1 MRRVNRWISVT
12 LAAVWFAAVAPSA
25 AVAQSVVRGPYLQSG
40 TPTGVVVRW
49 RTDVATDSRV
59 LFGNA
64 PGSLTSA
71 VDDAASQTEHE
82 VTLSGLFPN
91 TVYYYAV
98 GTTTKILAGNDP
110 SSFFLTAPRVGKSKP
125 TRIWVLGDPG
135 TADADA
141 AAVRDAYYA
150 FTGTRHTDLWLMLG
164 DNAYPRG
171 TDIEYQ
177 AAVFDMYPTML
188 RKSVLWPTFGSHEGR
203 SANSV
208 TQTGPYFDIFTLPR
222 NAEAGGVVSGTE
234 AYYSF
239 DYGNI
244 HFIVLD
250 SFGSDRSP
258 RGPML
263 SWLQADLAMTTQD
276 WIIAYWHHPPYS
288 KGSHDSDTE
297 VPLVEMRQNVVPL
310 LEQAG
315 VDLVLTGH
323 SHSYERSF
331 FLDGHY
337 GTSSTLVPAM
347 ILSRADGRP
356 TDNGTYQKPTEGP
369 SPHLGAV
376 YAVLGSSGHTSGG
389 ALNHPAMFV
398 SLNVLGSLVLDV
410 TGNRL
415 DATFLDSIGGIR
427 DTFTIFKDPQTEAES
442 TSRAPGVFAAAAG
455 QSVEAKWEPV
465 AGRKCEVKNEST
477 NDKARGTVQVP
488 ATSAAPS
495 NHLEC
500 KVTSTTPGFMT
511 VAVGDILCVDVNS
524 SANAVTPAAT
534 ASCATPAA
542 VPAKTLR
549 VRDVTGTT
557 GTQDFSL
564 TEVET
569 QDD

>member
-164 DNAYPRG
+164 DNAYPSG
-171 TDIEYQ
+171 KDSEYQ

-203 SANSV
+203 SANSA

-222 NAEAGGVVSGTE
+222 NAEAGGVASG
-234 AYYSF
+234 
-239 DYGNI
+239 
-244 HFIVLD
+244 
-250 SFGSDRSP
+250 
-258 RGPML
+258 
-263 SWLQADLAMTTQD
+263 
-276 WIIAYWHHPPYS
+276 
-288 KGSHDSDTE
+288 
-297 VPLVEMRQNVVPL
+297 
-310 LEQAG
+310 
-315 VDLVLTGH
+315 
-323 SHSYERSF
+323 
-331 FLDGHY
+331 
-337 GTSSTLVPAM
+337 TLVPAM

-410 TGNRL
+410 TGDRL

-442 TSRAPGVFAAAAG
+442 TSAAPGVFAAATG
-455 QSVEAKWEPV
+455 QSVEAKAEPV

-534 ASCATPAA
+534 AS
-542 VPAKTLR
+542 
-549 VRDVTGTT
+549 G
-557 GTQDFSL
+557 
-564 TEVET
+564 
-569 QDD
+569 